1 GARRGAAPTAGRA
14 GRAAATAQA
23 GRRPHVHPWPA
34 APRRPARPAVG
45 AVMSGTDGVWRCTS
59 CDRGGG
65 WHAAGCPE
73 YLRSLG
79 EAELD
84 ERALDE
90 LPDLGVEL
98 RRLE

>member
-1 GARRGAAPTAGRA
+1 
-14 GRAAATAQA
+14 
-23 GRRPHVHPWPA
+23 
-34 APRRPARPAVG
+34 
-45 AVMSGTDGVWRCTS
+45 MSGTVDEPARCTS
-59 CDRGGG
+59 CDRGGD

-84 ERALDE
+84 ERAPDG

-98 RRLE
+98 RRLEALVRAWQAIPTDAERRRAWNYIRDRSPVPPATRSAPPL

>member
-1 GARRGAAPTAGRA
+1 
-14 GRAAATAQA
+14 
-23 GRRPHVHPWPA
+23 
-34 APRRPARPAVG
+34 
-45 AVMSGTDGVWRCTS
+45 MSGTDGVWRCTS

-79 EAELD
+79 EAGLD
-84 ERALDE
+84 ERALDTEPSDE

-98 RRLE
+98 RRLEALVRAWQAIPTDAERRRALNYLRDRFRLPSVMGSAPPL

>member
-1 GARRGAAPTAGRA
+1 
-14 GRAAATAQA
+14 
-23 GRRPHVHPWPA
+23 
-34 APRRPARPAVG
+34 
-45 AVMSGTDGVWRCTS
+45 MS

-65 WHAAGCPE
+65 WHAASCPE
-73 YLRSLG
+73 FRSLG

-98 RRLE
+98 RRLEALVRAWQAIPTDAERRRALNYMRDRFPMPSATRSAPL